1 MYDTKREFSHHEAI
15 YLFMLVLWLCRIFP
29 RVITLNSNLTEKCYR
44 IEKKVETD
52 ELPDDSIDIFQPNVL
67 ELPKQKF

>member
-1 MYDTKREFSHHEAI
+1 
-15 YLFMLVLWLCRIFP
+15 MLVLWLCRIFP

-44 IEKKVETD
+44 IEKKVEID
-52 ELPDDSIDIFQPNVL
+52 ELPDDDSIDIFQPNVI